1 MLKHFLKQLNYG
13 KNLKVVFIIIKIGYK
28 KINYKNLVK
37 WICMNIHNK
46 KNILMKN
53 YLLNF

>member
-28 KINYKNLVK
+28 KINYKNLIK